1 MQLLTLLETV
11 PDFRHLRGLR
21 HDLWFV
27 LLLMITGTMCGYW
40 GSRPLVLC
48 VKANHPTLF
57 AWLVAMSQNREQL
70 PCEVVQRQ
78 ERSHGR
84 RVHRRVSVY
93 DQLGDWPQHWPGLR
107 RWLCVERWGYR
118 DGKPFAQ
125 THYYITDL
133 VLSAEAFLDGI
144 QGHWSIENRLH
155 WPKDVVLNEDR
166 APQRSGQ
173 SPANYST
180 IRNFF
185 ITAARRVGIDSIA
198 AAKRYF
204 ANRIDKVLLSLQ

>member
-1 MQLLTLLETV
+1 
-11 PDFRHLRGLR
+11 
-21 HDLWFV
+21 
-27 LLLMITGTMCGYW
+27 
-40 GSRPLVLC
+40 
-48 VKANHPTLF
+48 
-57 AWLVAMSQNREQL
+57 MSQNREQL

-198 AAKRYF
+198 AAKTLFCQPHRQSFTLPTMKQPYSRG
-204 ANRIDKVLLSLQ
+204 ARQHSGSSPGR